1 MKTKNRLH
9 LKNNKI
15 KKRTVFLFLLVST
28 LLWVTIT
35 NNIITTTQ
43 IEINN
48 SKIPDSF
55 VGYKIAHISD
65 LHNKDWGDTLIK
77 PLKKSSPDII
87 VITGDLIDSSHMDLE
102 VAMDFIRNA
111 KSIAPIYYVSGNHE
125 AWSGKYE
132 WLKKELLK
140 EDVIIMDDSK
150 FLLKKNN
157 EEILLLGLKDPDFS
171 KSKQASYEISSMI
184 AETIEPMMNN
194 YEGYVV
200 LLSHRPE
207 HFETYTLLGVDLAF
221 TGHAHG
227 GQVRLPFIGGLIAPN
242 QGLFPKF
249 TAGVYHKDQMDMIV
263 SRGLGN
269 SIIPIRVNNTPE
281 LVIVELNNK

>member
-15 KKRTVFLFLLVST
+15 KKRTIFLFLLVST

-65 LHNKDWGDTLIK
+65 LHNKD
-77 PLKKSSPDII
+77 
-87 VITGDLIDSSHMDLE
+87 
-102 VAMDFIRNA
+102 F
-111 KSIAPIYYVSGNHE
+111 
-125 AWSGKYE
+125 
-132 WLKKELLK
+132 
-140 EDVIIMDDSK
+140 IIMDDSK

-157 EEILLLGLKDPDFS
+157 EKILLLGLKDPDFS